1 MADSVRETAAPSVA
15 PSTADAPTQARLRV
29 LTHDLVERI
38 KELNCLYGISRLV
51 EQEGISLGDLLQR
64 VVDLIPPAWQYPEVT
79 SARIRVRTRQFTSS
93 HFGESAWKQTETIVV
108 GGRRVGSVE
117 VFYLVEKPFEFE
129 GPFLKEERD
138 LIHGIAERLGHIIE
152 SKHAGA
158 ALHRL
163 YGSERKLR
171 KSLQLE
177 MQNRVDFTR
186 QLVHELKT
194 PLTSLMATSQLL
206 SEETKGTRL
215 EKVAG
220 YVWDSASS
228 LNARIDELHDVIR
241 GEIGNLTLER
251 RPMRLDALLNSVIE
265 ETRAFARQRDV
276 SIQLELPSEGP
287 REVFADVDRVRQ
299 VLLNLI
305 NNAMKYAAA
314 GKRVVIMA
322 ICSDAAVTVE
332 VRDFG
337 PGVPKEEMKHLF
349 KPGYVVSRAKSTGGL
364 GIGLTLCKLIVELH
378 GGEIWAESTVGKG
391 SSFFF
396 TLPYRT
402 E

>member
-1 MADSVRETAAPSVA
+1 MVDEKVGVTLAGRQASQS
-15 PSTADAPTQARLRV
+15 STPEARLR
-29 LTHDLVERI
+29 LAHDLVERV

-51 EQEGISLGDLLQR
+51 EQEGISLNILLQG
-64 VVDLIPPAWQYPEVT
+64 VVNLIPAAWQYPEVT
-79 SARIRVRTRQFTSS
+79 AARIRLRNRQFLTAS
-93 HFGESAWKQTETIVV
+93 FQESPWKQQETIVV
-108 GGRRVGSVE
+108 DGRKVGTLE
-117 VFYLVEKPFEFE
+117 VFYLIDKPFEYE

-152 SKHAGA
+152 SKRAGA

-163 YGSERKLR
+163 YGRERKLR

-215 EKVAG
+215 EKIAG

-241 GEIGNLTLER
+241 GEIGNLKLER
-251 RPMRLDALLNSVIE
+251 RPMRLDILLSSVVE
-265 ETRAFARQRDV
+265 ETRAFAKQRDV
-276 SIQLELPSEGP
+276 SIQLELPWEGQ

-305 NNAMKYAAA
+305 NNALKYAAA
-314 GKRVVIMA
+314 GKRVVITA
-322 ICSDAAVTVE
+322 IPSDSAVTVE

-337 PGVPKEEMKHLF
+337 HGIPEREMRRLF
-349 KPGYVVSRAKSTGGL
+349 KPGYLVSRAKSTGGL

-378 GGEIWAESTVGKG
+378 GGEIRAESNVGKG

-396 TLPYRT
+396 TLPYQAD
-402 E
+402 

>member
-1 MADSVRETAAPSVA
+1 
-15 PSTADAPTQARLRV
+15 
-29 LTHDLVERI
+29 VERI

-51 EQEGISLGDLLQR
+51 EQKGISLVDLLQR
-64 VVDLIPPAWQYPEVT
+64 VVDLIPPAWQYPDVT
-79 SARIRVRTRQFTSS
+79 SARIRIGSREFTTA
-93 HFGESAWKQTETIVV
+93 HFGEAVWRQEETIVV
-108 GGRRVGSVE
+108 NGRRAGTLD
-117 VFYLVEKPFEFE
+117 VFYLVEKPLEYE
-129 GPFLKEERD
+129 GPFLKEERA

-152 SKHAGA
+152 SKRAEGS
-158 ALHRL
+158 LHKL
-163 YGSERKLR
+163 YGRERKLR

-206 SEETKGTRL
+206 TEETRGTRL

-241 GEIGNLTLER
+241 GEIGNLKLER
-251 RPMRLDALLNSVIE
+251 RPIRLDSLLSSVVE
-265 ETRAFARQRDV
+265 ETSAFAKQRDV
-276 SIQLELPSEGP
+276 SIQLELPSVRP

-305 NNAMKYAAA
+305 NNSVKYAAA
-314 GKRVVIMA
+314 GKRVVITA
-322 ICSDAAVTVE
+322 IPSDAAVTVE

-337 PGVPKEEMKHLF
+337 PGIPKPEVKRLF
-349 KPGYVVSRAKSTGGL
+349 KPGYLVSRAKSTGGL
-364 GIGLTLCKLIVELH
+364 GIGLALCKLIVELH
-378 GGEIWAESTVGKG
+378 GGYVWAESTVGKG

-396 TLPYRT
+396 TLPYQA

>member
-1 MADSVRETAAPSVA
+1 MADSVPEIVKPPAGPA
-15 PSTADAPTQARLRV
+15 ADAPTDARLRV

-79 SARIRVRTRQFTSS
+79 SARIRIGSRQFTTA
-93 HFGESAWKQTETIVV
+93 HFGETVWRQAETIVV
-108 GGRRVGSVE
+108 NGRRAGTLE
-117 VFYLVEKPFEFE
+117 IFYLVEKPFEYE
-129 GPFLKEERD
+129 GPFLREERD
-138 LIHGIAERLGHIIE
+138 LVHGIAERLGHIIE
-152 SKHAGA
+152 SKRAEA
-158 ALHRL
+158 ALHTL
-163 YGSERKLR
+163 YGRERKLR

-177 MQNRVDFTR
+177 MQNKADFTR

-241 GEIGNLTLER
+241 GEIGNLKLER
-251 RPMRLDALLNSVIE
+251 RPMLLDTLLNSVME
-265 ETRAFARQRDV
+265 ETRAFARQRNV
-276 SIQLELPSEGP
+276 SVQLELPSEGQ

-305 NNAMKYAAA
+305 NNALKYAAS
-314 GKRVVIMA
+314 GKRLVITA
-322 ICSDAAVTVE
+322 IPSDAVVTVE

-337 PGVPKEEMKHLF
+337 PGIPREEMRRLF
-349 KPGYVVSRAKSTGGL
+349 KPGYMVSRTKSTGGL
-364 GIGLTLCKLIVELH
+364 GIGLTLCKVIVELH
-378 GGEIWAESTVGKG
+378 GGEIWAESTLGRG
-391 SSFFF
+391 SCFSF
-396 TLPYRT
+396 TLPYLT